1 MPMHDLLRSS
11 VLGLALCAASP
22 ALASP
27 VGDALDEL
35 GAAID
40 AAKDEGGRCQR
51 AVVGDLRDVV
61 DELEGLK
68 RGKNAPRKLIRTLEK
83 LVEAAEDECP
93 RGVKKALTKALEA
106 LEDGASADEDDDEDD
121 RGGKSK
127 KKKKAAPCWN
137 EQDPGCGSTRGGNP
151 PMSRAAFDSLMTAVR
166 GAKPHVFPMQD
177 VVKSMMGNQY
187 LTSMQLAVLV
197 EEFKPHVF
205 PMQDVVKVCAP
216 KLVDPQNG
224 GVVSAK
230 FQPHVFPMQDVARL
244 ISAQSAD

>member
-1 MPMHDLLRSS
+1 MPLHNLSRTSL
-11 VLGLALCAASP
+11 LGLALCLASP
-22 ALASP
+22 ALGSP

-35 GAAID
+35 GTAID
-40 AAKDEGGRCQR
+40 AAKEEGGRCQR

-68 RGKNAPRKLIRTLEK
+68 RGKNAPRKLVRTLEK

-93 RGVKKALTKALEA
+93 RGVKKALSKALEA
-106 LEDGASADEDDDEDD
+106 LEDGKADEDEDEDDD
-121 RGGKSK
+121 RGGKAK
-127 KKKKAAPCWN
+127 KRKKAAPCWN
-137 EQDPGCGSTRGGNP
+137 DNDPGCGGTRGGHP

-187 LTSMQLAVLV
+187 LTSMQLGILV